1 MAARAAGALDSN
13 NPLRGFEF
21 QKIGPDSVD
30 KIFSYLLPHE
40 VLNSALVSKYWNGQT
55 DFRNKRVDALK
66 SVTEEMKYHPELAKV
81 FRRLG
86 FPISLMPELD
96 FGKRIAGGGGGGDEV
111 GRNINL
117 DNPRSITSLLT
128 SEHFTKPFMR
138 FTDDN
143 GREAIAIYFQKK
155 MEDSEND
162 DLADEMKSSEESFRI
177 IWVAYKDNS
186 EPYVKFSGSLYIRA
200 GESNVTFGSSGGN
213 ATFSGF
219 ESLLRSVNSNYSLS
233 LNPEKLS
240 ENEEKRESWSKSC
253 TAVVGV
259 VAYAV
264 MALFAKAYL
273 FHSK

>member
-1 MAARAAGALDSN
+1 
-13 NPLRGFEF
+13 
-21 QKIGPDSVD
+21 
-30 KIFSYLLPHE
+30 
-40 VLNSALVSKYWNGQT
+40 
-55 DFRNKRVDALK
+55 
-66 SVTEEMKYHPELAKV
+66 
-81 FRRLG
+81 
-86 FPISLMPELD
+86 
-96 FGKRIAGGGGGGDEV
+96 
-111 GRNINL
+111 
-117 DNPRSITSLLT
+117 
-128 SEHFTKPFMR
+128 
-138 FTDDN
+138 
-143 GREAIAIYFQKK
+143 